1 MADETPK
8 LSANVMAIVSK
19 ALSNQTCIS
28 TFTLASVGM
37 IREDDSSG
45 IEEAADFLIRREGVE
60 TVVVF
65 GIVDSSTLVGSLHTT
80 SGTVEPEKWIR
91 TLLEEDE
98 SLEIEES
105 DAALCRF
112 HANLGLL
119 GKCKEKAELWKITE
133 QFVTERFVE
142 KIGVVDD

>member
-1 MADETPK
+1 MAEDTPK

-28 TFTLASVGM
+28 TFTLAPVGM
-37 IREDDSSG
+37 MREDDSSG

-65 GIVDSSTLVGSLHTT
+65 GVVNSKMLVGSLHTT
-80 SGTVEPEKWIR
+80 SGTVDPEKWIR
-91 TLLEEDE
+91 ALLEEDE
-98 SLEIEES
+98 SLEIEEA
-105 DAALCRF
+105 DAGLCRF
-112 HANLGLL
+112 QANLGLL
-119 GKCKEKAELWKITE
+119 GKCKEKSRLWLITE
-133 QFVTERFVE
+133 QFVTDRFVE